1 MGNVKKY
8 LVLAVVA
15 FSVGCSSEVLKFS
28 FIGDIMAHDVNFMM
42 KDFSVMY
49 ENVAEYL
56 LSDDL
61 TFGNLEFPID
71 NSLPY
76 STYPNFN
83 VHNEYVEAVIN
94 AGVDVFSL
102 ANNHSNDQGSG
113 GVMATIDSVKMLQR
127 KYDKAEHRKI
137 YFSGLRQTAFDG
149 LDVQIICKNNL
160 RIAFVSV
167 TEVLNIYNESRHKV
181 QFYYYNKEYRREF
194 TEKVA
199 EIKNR
204 TKCDLFVL
212 SVHTAEPEYVR
223 KTTDLRK
230 EYFRGLAESGADI
243 IWAHHPHVVQAWE
256 KYITQDKR
264 EVLIM
269 YSMGNFI
276 SGQRYRM
283 NYKNPGA
290 FREYT
295 GDSYILK
302 VAVSRG
308 WYNKKFEYKLVPIQ
322 ITTKVDYS
330 AAQIKLYEFNE
341 AFIDGLESD
350 KLKDYYRIRF
360 NLMKE
365 QLGEILPWEKITV
378 PDK

>member
-1 MGNVKKY
+1 MRNYFLSFVA
-8 LVLAVVA
+8 AV
-15 FSVGCSSEVLKFS
+15 FLCGCSSQVLKLS
-28 FIGDIMAHDVNFMM
+28 FIGDVMAHDVNFNM

-56 LSDDL
+56 LADDL

-83 VHNEYVEAVIN
+83 VHSEYVEAVIN

-102 ANNHSNDQGSG
+102 ANNHSNDQGISG
-113 GVMATIDSVKMLQR
+113 VLATLNSAKFLQK
-127 KYDKAEHRKI
+127 KYDKKGHRKI
-137 YFSGLRQTAFDG
+137 YFSGIRKTAFDG

-160 RIAFVSV
+160 RIAFVAV
-167 TEVLNIYNESRHKV
+167 TEILNLYDESRHKV
-181 QFYYYNKEYRREF
+181 QLYYYNKEYRREF
-194 TEKVA
+194 AEKVA
-199 EIKNR
+199 EIKER
-204 TKCDLFVL
+204 TMCDLLVL

-223 KTTDLRK
+223 SITDLRR
-230 EYFRGLAESGADI
+230 EYFRKLAESGADI

-256 KYITQDKR
+256 KYAASDNR
-264 EVLIM
+264 ETLIM

-276 SGQRYRM
+276 SGQRYKM

-302 VAVSRG
+302 VDVLRH
-308 WYNKKFEYKLVPIQ
+308 WQNKKFEYRLTPIQ

-330 AAQIKLYEFNE
+330 SAQIKLYEFNK
-341 AFIDGLESD
+341 AFIDSLESNE
-350 KLKDYYRIRF
+350 LKDYYITRF

-365 QLGEILPWEKITV
+365 QLGEILPWEKIDTL
-378 PDK
+378 DK